1 MFNNIDHTKYYT
13 GTVREH
19 TISVTGLSLFI
30 QILVPNLE
38 SERSCISGIVLM
50 LFLPLYFRNVP
61 TL

>member
-38 SERSCISGIVLM
+38 SERSCISGIDFDVVSTII
-50 LFLPLYFRNVP
+50 F
-61 TL
+61 